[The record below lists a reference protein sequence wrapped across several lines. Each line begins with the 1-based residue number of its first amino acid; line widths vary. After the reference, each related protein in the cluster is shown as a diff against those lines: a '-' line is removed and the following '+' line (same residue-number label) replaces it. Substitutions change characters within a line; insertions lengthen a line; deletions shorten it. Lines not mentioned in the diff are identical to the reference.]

1 MRKNFMMPIFPEK
14 EYDDL
19 PFEQGTFS
27 RALCEKYNVLKVLNN
42 QIDTQLEKKVEG
54 AFNILKIT
62 SLLNKLY
69 DKAFNYNKSDFAIC
83 TNIVSKCY
91 KENSS
96 AENFEPKFS
105 NCVEENIE
113 YVLFREEFKTYL
125 DEGHCTDNLSYCLAN
140 NLYEI
145 KLGFSNMP
153 AMLSNM
159 GSSLWYNFINNGE
172 ILD

>member
-14 EYDDL
+14 ECGDL
-19 PFEQGTFS
+19 SCEQNTFS

-42 QIDTQLEKKVEG
+42 QMDAKLEKRAEG

-62 SLLNKLY
+62 SLFNKLY
-69 DKAFNYNKSDFAIC
+69 DNAFNYNKSDFAIC

-91 KENSS
+91 KENSN

-105 NCVEENIE
+105 NCIEENIE

-125 DEGHCTDNLSYCLAN
+125 NEGHCADNLSYCLAD

-153 AMLSNM
+153 VILSNT
-159 GSSLWYNFINNGE
+159 GSSLWDNF
-172 ILD
+172 